1 MAIPLPVVTEQP
13 IQGLFKVGL
22 VKNVLGEDARGTFQE
37 AWQAEKMQ
45 AAGLPEFQPV
55 QSNVAVS
62 GHGVLRGV
70 HAEPWDK
77 FIHIADG
84 SVFAAWVDLRPD
96 SLTFKQQLQLEL
108 NSDVA
113 MYVPRGVGNSYL
125 VTSDRVIYTY
135 LVNAHWQPNLTYTAV
150 AYDDPELAIN
160 WPLPAHEMVISEKD
174 QQNPNLAEAIAVMS
188 NENKNV

>member
-1 MAIPLPVVTEQP
+1 MAIPLPTVTEQS
-13 IQGLFKVGL
+13 IQGLFTVDL

-45 AAGLPEFQPV
+45 SAGLPDFRPV

-62 GHGVLRGV
+62 GRGVMRGV

-96 SLTFKQQLQLEL
+96 SPTFKQQLQLEL
-108 NSDVA
+108 NPDVA
-113 MYVPRGVGNSYL
+113 VYVPRGVGNSYL

-135 LVNAHWQPNLTYTAV
+135 LVNVHWQPDLTYTAV
-150 AYDDPELAIN
+150 AYDDPELGIE
-160 WPLPAHEMVISEKD
+160 WPLETSEMVISEKD
-174 QQNPNLAEAIAVMS
+174 QHNPNLADAIANMKG
-188 NENKNV
+188 NA